1 DAAGKVAT
9 VVDGIVE
16 AGQGAVVRAAHA
28 QVQVDIG
35 ARPPL
40 QSRAQNLLPV
50 VGLVAAEDAAV
61 VFVEGIGKQRMAFQV
76 QGIGHLNAA
85 AQAHRRVPVAVA
97 VGLVDEAARA
107 PAGSGAAA
115 GVDAVGA
122 LPRALRLEPGTPG
135 ALADARAGRAEAV
148 VARAHAEVALHRA
161 FSRPPGEDLH
171 HAADRFGAVQARA
184 RPAHHFDAFDLLQR
198 QVLERAHAG
207 GGRADAHAVHQHQHV
222 VG

>member
-1 DAAGKVAT
+1 GVDAAGKVAT

-28 QVQVDIG
+28 QVQVDVG

-40 QSRAQNLLPV
+40 QSRAQDLLPV

-61 VFVEGIGKQRMAFQV
+61 VFVEGIGKQRMAFQL
-76 QGIGHLNAA
+76 QGIGHLDAA
-85 AQAHRRVPVAVA
+85 AQAHRRVAVAVA

-135 ALADARAGRAEAV
+135 ALADARAGRAEALG
-148 VARAHAEVALHRA
+148 ARAHAAPAPPSAL
-161 FSRPPGEDLH
+161 RPSAAEDLD
-171 HAADRFGAVQARA
+171 AGPQALR
-184 RPAHHFDAFDLLQR
+184 
-198 QVLERAHAG
+198 
-207 GGRADAHAVHQHQHV
+207 
-222 VG
+222 